1 MKLISKVTL
10 GLATATLLFVGCGGS
25 STASSGFEA
34 TSQADAKATITEE
47 SLGLRKTDLYSE
59 DGTSASKTEY
69 RTAGAGSSNKIN
81 RAFQDA
87 PPMIPHDVS
96 GFLPITKGN
105 NACIGCH
112 APEVAPAMG
121 ATPLPASHFL
131 DMRPKHNFDGKLFT
145 KSIDNYKNETDV
157 KKLTHLS
164 SARFNCS
171 QCHAP
176 QSQGN
181 LAVENTFQAN
191 FIREDG
197 ASRSHWDEVMMDELD
212 TVIGGDNFITTEDI
226 ANKNSAAGSIKAA
239 EAAAGAGKH

>member
-10 GLATATLLFVGCGGS
+10 GLATATLLFVGCGGDS
-25 STASSGFEA
+25 SAKASGASG
-34 TSQADAKATITEE
+34 QAAVKATITEE
-47 SLGLRKTDLYSE
+47 SLGLRKTDLYTEVS
-59 DGTSASKTEY
+59 TSAAKTEY
-69 RTAGAGSSNKIN
+69 RTADAGSSKKIN

-96 GFLPITKGN
+96 GFLPIKAGN

-121 ATPLPASHFL
+121 ATPIPTSHFL
-131 DMRPKHNFDGKLFT
+131 DMRPHHKLVGEDFT
-145 KSIDNYKNETDV
+145 KTVDNYKNETSV
-157 KKLTHLS
+157 KKIDHLS

-181 LAVENTFQAN
+181 LAVENTFEAT
-191 FIREDG
+191 FTRADG
-197 ASRSHWDEVMMDELD
+197 ASKSSWDEVIMDSLD
-212 TVIGGDNFITTEDI
+212 TVIGGDSFVTDADI
-226 ANKNSAAGSIKAA
+226 ENANSAAGSLKEA
-239 EAAAGAGKH
+239 EAAAGVGKH

>member
-10 GLATATLLFVGCGGS
+10 GLATATLLFVGCGGDS
-25 STASSGFEA
+25 SAKASGASS
-34 TSQADAKATITEE
+34 QAAAKATITEE

-59 DGTSASKTEY
+59 DSTSAAKTEY
-69 RTAGAGSSNKIN
+69 RTGSAGTSQRIN

-105 NACIGCH
+105 NACVGCH

-164 SARFNCS
+164 QARFNCS

-191 FIREDG
+191 FITADG
-197 ASRSHWDEVMMDELD
+197 ASRSHWDDVIMDELD
-212 TVIGGDNFITTEDI
+212 TVKGGDNFITADDI
-226 ANKNSAAGSIKAA
+226 ANKNSAAGSLKAA